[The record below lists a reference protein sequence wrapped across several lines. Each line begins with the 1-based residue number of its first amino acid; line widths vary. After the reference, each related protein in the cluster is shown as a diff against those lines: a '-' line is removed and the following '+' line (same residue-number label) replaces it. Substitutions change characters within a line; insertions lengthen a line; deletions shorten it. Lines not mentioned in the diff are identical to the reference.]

1 MRDSMGDVSTTSTV
15 TAPTLRPD
23 TAYRAGA
30 VAEAERRLTAAT
42 DRYMHHAAHALAL
55 AAVRELRAT
64 AGRTRGRGVLLLVG
78 GGHNGGDALLAGA
91 VLWLSRKAELTPPA
105 WCLDTSRRLLTFYFG
120 GVKSRVL
127 MQYQFWT
134 TPLQFRYFNLLC
146 GLGFV
151 DRASMPPEWRPG
163 PCRWELEWAER
174 RAAERERRRSAA
186 FRENV
191 SQNTTSE

>member
-1 MRDSMGDVSTTSTV
+1 MRTY
-15 TAPTLRPD
+15 PE
-23 TAYRAGA
+23 YRQNESLLEVMRLPRG
-30 VAEAERRLTAAT
+30 EERRVAWVGWLDVFYCA
-42 DRYMHHAAHALAL
+42 DRNKREAMLAEGEPDRDGT
-55 AAVRELRAT
+55 VW
-64 AGRTRGRGVLLLVG
+64 
-78 GGHNGGDALLAGA
+78 DALLAGA

-105 WCLDTSRRLLTFYFG
+105 WCLDTSRRLSTFYFG

-151 DRASMPPEWRPG
+151 DRASMPPEWRPE

>member
-91 VLWLSRKAELTPPA
+91 LLA
-105 WCLDTSRRLLTFYFG
+105 RRGCDVTAAVATG
-120 GVKSRVL
+120 
-127 MQYQFWT
+127 
-134 TPLQFRYFNLLC
+134 
-146 GLGFV
+146 
-151 DRASMPPEWRPG
+151 RPHAAA
-163 PCRWELEWAER
+163 LEEAR
-174 RAAERERRRSAA
+174 RAGAGWAR
-186 FRENV
+186 
-191 SQNTTSE
+191 